1 MADDSGIPWGA
12 IIQGAGQVIGGMQRA
27 EGAQGASDIERDAYL
42 RALAMLQ
49 GGQLTPS
56 VERVAPISRPAGDL
70 EAKMAQRDALTRLQE
85 AAREGFNTI
94 DRAAINRAMSQSN
107 QNERMQ
113 REAALARLDP
123 NSGAAMAARL
133 GAQQSSAN
141 RANQQALDIAAMS
154 RQRALQSLGAYG
166 SLAGRM
172 RDQEYGEQSAIDKFN
187 AELSR
192 FNAGQANNASQAGIG
207 NKLNALQLAGGAGS
221 RLGLGMVRA
230 ANEKGDLSQT
240 IGNAGGNLVNAYG
253 EQNKNGG
260 GTTLQNTPNWQE
272 PGTASDPSEW
282 EDPYEY
288 DDRHGLK

>member
-1 MADDSGIPWGA
+1 
-12 IIQGAGQVIGGMQRA
+12 
-27 EGAQGASDIERDAYL
+27 
-42 RALAMLQ
+42 
-49 GGQLTPS
+49 
-56 VERVAPISRPAGDL
+56 
-70 EAKMAQRDALTRLQE
+70 
-85 AAREGFNTI
+85 
-94 DRAAINRAMSQSN
+94 
-107 QNERMQ
+107 
-113 REAALARLDP
+113 
-123 NSGAAMAARL
+123 
-133 GAQQSSAN
+133 
-141 RANQQALDIAAMS
+141 
-154 RQRALQSLGAYG
+154 
-166 SLAGRM
+166 M

-192 FNAGQANNASQAGIG
+192 FNAGQANSASQAGIG